1 VKPSDEEL
9 ELGRLL
15 AEQHSPLT
23 SLVAELRDRGP
34 DATELASL
42 ASRLALQG
50 VDVTSRVATAH
61 ASAAWKKWAL
71 AATGGASAIIIW
83 LALPGPG
90 RSPAVAVDSSG
101 STHAPQDAHALTTAR
116 SAARD
121 DRELPGTARGLRPN
135 APSPVGAATG
145 SVVAGQTLPPSA
157 PPLATSSPLPA
168 ERSAAPSV
176 GTRAPAN
183 PGAAAA
189 RPLSGGS
196 NAAQAEANDSAVR
209 AEASAAPS
217 EMDLLRDARLALR
230 QSPERA
236 LELAERHAQVYPQGR
251 LTQERELLAI
261 SALVSLGRRTAAL
274 SRGARFERS
283 FPSSPYRKQLGEL
296 LR

>member
-61 ASAAWKKWAL
+61 ASAVWKKWAL
-71 AATGGASAIIIW
+71 AASGGASAIIIW

-101 STHAPQDAHALTTAR
+101 RTHAPQDARALTT
-116 SAARD
+116 ARD

-145 SVVAGQTLPPSA
+145 SVVAGQTLAPSA

-168 ERSAAPSV
+168 ERHCQLSALQR
-176 GTRAPAN
+176 RA
-183 PGAAAA
+183 
-189 RPLSGGS
+189 S
-196 NAAQAEANDSAVR
+196 
-209 AEASAAPS
+209 
-217 EMDLLRDARLALR
+217 
-230 QSPERA
+230 A
-236 LELAERHAQVYPQGR
+236 LELPPILAQ
-251 LTQERELLAI
+251 
-261 SALVSLGRRTAAL
+261 RR
-274 SRGARFERS
+274 RDR
-283 FPSSPYRKQLGEL
+283 
-296 LR
+296 